1 MNYNNIL
8 LLLII
13 LTYIILGVYFIVI
26 NTISSDNYKIEE
38 YIFLLLILTFI
49 IISVLYIMSV
59 LGIYKIPIR
68 EDFLTIG
75 GDNSDNTCSNYL
87 RRTPTTDENIK
98 TTYDSL
104 KIGIESGEYHT
115 DYTCK
120 NNFVGNNEESKYST
134 DMVNT
139 ADISRGD
146 MLLAYMCISKSPRD
160 LHELLKNNMIL
171 NNNILVNNKI
181 YTSRVISYLL
191 KPGSNPP
198 DYKGEIDSGN
208 YDDLENHIISQ
219 MNMEKNN
226 LNKVNGPVYICIS
239 QSPHIYQNK
248 ENMEVTFAVIKHGK
262 SCYEDGKECNKNL
275 YLEYILIYP
284 NKNNDVKKI
293 DPFIEIIKK
302 NKSNSSLCWLN
313 CNSDK
318 IYGCGCLTQDGTKEG
333 IDYISKCVPSDT
345 EEKNNPGIKD
355 YSIIYFI
362 NPYMLK
368 AQDMISSWKYPQT

>member
-26 NTISSDNYKIEE
+26 NSIYSDNYKIEE
-38 YIFLLLILTFI
+38 YIFLLLIITFI
-49 IISVLYIMSV
+49 IISVLYIISI

-75 GDNSDNTCSNYL
+75 GDNSYNTCRKYL
-87 RRTPTTDENIK
+87 VRTSILNKDIK

-104 KIGIESGEYHT
+104 KNNTIGIESGQYHT
-115 DYTCK
+115 DYTCE
-120 NNFVGNNEESKYST
+120 NNFHGNNEYSKYS
-134 DMVNT
+134 DNMSNT
-139 ADISRGD
+139 ADISRGE
-146 MLLAYMCISKSPRD
+146 MLLAYMCISKSPKD
-160 LHELLKNNMIL
+160 LHKLL
-171 NNNILVNNKI
+171 NNNV
-181 YTSRVISYLL
+181 YTSRVISYVL
-191 KPGSNPP
+191 KPGSNAR

-208 YDDLENHIISQ
+208 YNDLEDHIIRN
-219 MNMEKNN
+219 MNNEKNN
-226 LNKVNGPVYICIS
+226 LNNKVNGPVYICIS
-239 QSPHIYQNK
+239 QSPHIYENK
-248 ENMEVTFAVIKHGK
+248 KNINITFAVTNHGK

-284 NKNNDVKKI
+284 NKDNVKSIKSFI
-293 DPFIEIIKK
+293 DIIVKL
-302 NKSNSSLCWLN
+302 KSNSSLCWLN

-318 IYGCGCLTQDGTKEG
+318 IYGCGCLTQGLTKNDEKDG
-333 IDYISKCVPSDT
+333 IDYKSRCVPSDT
-345 EEKNNPGIKD
+345 EKINSPGITD

-368 AQDMISSWKYPQT
+368 APDIISSWEYPQS